1 MTYQCRIKFISHVD
15 HGDIILG
22 KTSKSLSQKTY
33 EHEFTASADTG
44 KILSLRN
51 LRPGLDRGIELISFE
66 IDGFNLPEPKE
77 FTRFK
82 MLDNPYVE
90 NKIIKEKELFFN
102 GELEFEINED
112 RLCWFPTYYSKNKI
126 DFVYQN
132 NLATCTGAEGCWG
145 GEDVEHTKEYFN
157 VPFDPSISPKQGD
170 NFALGC
176 SQTYG
181 TSMDKARTWPA
192 LMGYRN
198 FGVPAGGIDSIYYN
212 AHRIIELYKPGS
224 MIIMF
229 PTLTRRLIEFQKGDY
244 FFRVPAHLNHLEE
257 VFDRDYYWIKSD
269 KLSQMLSAVI
279 QEIVTDEENEYSKKF
294 LQLIST
300 LPCDISV
307 SSWDQETYEILPNYF
322 KKILPF
328 FDRLDRASDSTHYGP
343 KSHKNWVEKLKNHK
357 I

>member
-15 HGDIILG
+15 NGDIILG
-22 KTSKSLSQKTY
+22 KVSESLRRKTY
-33 EHEFTASADTG
+33 EHEFTASATTG

-51 LRPGLDRGIELISFE
+51 LRLGLDRGVELISFE

-102 GELEFEINED
+102 GELEFEINEA
-112 RLCWFPTYYSKNKI
+112 RLCWFPTYYSKNNV

-132 NLATCTGAEGCWG
+132 NQATCTGAEGCWD
-145 GEDVEHTKEYFN
+145 GEDAEHTKEYFN
-157 VPFDPSISPKQGD
+157 VPFDPSMSPKQGD

-181 TSMDKARTWPA
+181 TSLDKASTWPS

-198 FGVPAGGIDSIYYN
+198 FGVPGGGVDSIYYN
-212 AHRIIELYKPGS
+212 AHRIVELYKPQS

-229 PTLTRRLIEFQKGDY
+229 PTLDRRLLEFQKGEY
-244 FFRVPAHLNHLEE
+244 FFRIPICSNIEYNLLDRYWVSSGELLKMISNLQRE
-257 VFDRDYYWIKSD
+257 VVLDEDNQY
-269 KLSQMLSAVI
+269 SQ
-279 QEIVTDEENEYSKKF
+279 KF
-294 LQLIST
+294 LQSVSA

-322 KKILPF
+322 KKVLPF
-328 FDRLDRASDSTHYGP
+328 FNRLDRASDGTHYGP
-343 KSHKNWVEKLKNHK
+343 KSHKNWVKKLKNHNM
-357 I
+357 